1 MQQQKWAREEMLREL
16 EREQEELEENQ
27 MMELR
32 YAATQNGLMFWL
44 QKKRKKKRLEEDVRD
59 SIRLW
64 TSGLVFNLV
73 DFMIALQE
81 MRDYARGPEVCAN
94 ASPSVSSGMGRSI

>member
-1 MQQQKWAREEMLREL
+1 MRQQKWAREEMLREL

-27 MMELR
+27 MLELR
-32 YAATQNGLMFWL
+32 YAIAPNGLMFWL
-44 QKKRKKKRLEEDVRD
+44 EKKRKKKRLQEEVQDGM
-59 SIRLW
+59 RLW
-64 TSGLVFNLV
+64 TSGLIFSLV

-94 ASPSVSSGMGRSI
+94 ASPSVGSAMRQDI